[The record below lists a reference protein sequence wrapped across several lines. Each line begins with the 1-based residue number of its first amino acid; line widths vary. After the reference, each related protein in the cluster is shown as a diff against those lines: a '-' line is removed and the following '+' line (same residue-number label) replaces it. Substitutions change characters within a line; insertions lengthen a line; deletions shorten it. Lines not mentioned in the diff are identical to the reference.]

1 MANPLSLDW
10 QILKDRYEG
19 ELDSSNSAFYQMKVD
34 EAVRLLLRKCP
45 GLQDKLDKE
54 LLDPEFV
61 KDVVAKAVLRV
72 VRNPEG
78 FTSESEG
85 NYSYSLGNRVA
96 SGDLWYQDSELAD
109 LGCGISQ
116 DMPRTTRIKLGW

>member
-1 MANPLSLDW
+1 MANPLNLNW

-19 ELDSSNSAFYQMKVD
+19 ELDSSNQTFYQMKVD

-45 GLQDKLDKE
+45 GLQDRIEKK
-54 LLDPEFV
+54 LLDIDFV
-61 KDVVAKAVLRV
+61 HDVVAKAVLRV
-72 VRNPEG
+72 IRNPEG

-109 LGCGISQ
+109 LGCGSL
-116 DMPRTTRIKLGW
+116 DMPRSTRIKLGW